1 MNDAPTI
8 QSQLDR
14 LMTDTQMLQQA
25 LQQKVADHEQLA
37 KQIEQHKGALA
48 YNEMLIQSARKQLS
62 DLAASAAASGTD
74 ARQPSL

>member
-25 LQQKVADHEQLA
+25 LQQKVTDHELLA

-48 YNEMLIQSARKQLS
+48 YNEMLVQSTRKQLAE
-62 DLAASAAASGTD
+62 LAAAGSRATPP
-74 ARQPSL
+74 PSL